1 MALISKIRRSM
12 WIVVVLVALGVGGF
26 ILQDMTS
33 GQQSAFGGGQN
44 TLGKVEGEKIEWN
57 EFARTD
63 QIIESVLFQNQGR
76 EIYSRRDLL
85 WNYFVEDVLVK
96 QEAEAL
102 GLGVSKQ
109 ELIDL
114 QFGPNPSPVIRQ
126 RFADP
131 NTGQVNRQQ
140 LNEFQTAIQ
149 NNTFTDPTMR
159 AYWAHQEQEIIKDRL
174 QTKLGTLV
182 SKALYTPNWQAEMG
196 FNEQNTR
203 ATFAFVRVPFD
214 EIDNSEVAL
223 EDADYEAFLEENAEV
238 YRQEEET
245 RRIKYLTLNVF
256 PTSAD
261 SAAVREEIA
270 ELVPEFE
277 TTDNDTTFLQR
288 NFGTMD
294 SKYFKEAELSPVIA
308 DTVMRMPVGSV
319 YGPYMEGGEYKAVK
333 VLDRKVIPDSVRSRH
348 ILLPAQDQMTYLNAQ
363 NTIDSLKQ
371 LIETG
376 AQSFDSLAL
385 AFGTDATRTEGG
397 DLGYS
402 FPGQMVKPFN
412 DLIFYEA
419 EQDTLYT
426 VLTQFGV
433 HLVEVTG
440 KKFINNDVGVKLAYV
455 AQPIV
460 PSDNTIDDMYD
471 KALEITSNNRTL
483 SALEETAN
491 SDPDLSLESSEL
503 LTKNAFSIG
512 TLGAG
517 QTSRD
522 IVRWAFSA
530 DEGDVSADV
539 YSYQD
544 PVELHVNK
552 YVIVGLE
559 TILKAGLPSVE
570 AIKSDIEQLVIN
582 QKKGE
587 LLTERMQGKDLN
599 ALANEFITEV
609 DTAQNISL
617 SVTALPDVG
626 NEPKVVAK
634 AASLPSGQS
643 SEPIIG
649 NSGVFKINVI
659 SKSEAGQPGD
669 LTNIRTN
676 LVMSTRSQVL
686 SSLMETLKKDAKIT
700 DNRSTFY

>member
-1 MALISKIRRSM
+1 
-12 WIVVVLVALGVGGF
+12 
-26 ILQDMTS
+26 
-33 GQQSAFGGGQN
+33 
-44 TLGKVEGEKIEWN
+44 
-57 EFARTD
+57 
-63 QIIESVLFQNQGR
+63 
-76 EIYSRRDLL
+76 
-85 WNYFVEDVLVK
+85 
-96 QEAEAL
+96 
-102 GLGVSKQ
+102 
-109 ELIDL
+109 
-114 QFGPNPSPVIRQ
+114 
-126 RFADP
+126 
-131 NTGQVNRQQ
+131 
-140 LNEFQTAIQ
+140 
-149 NNTFTDPTMR
+149 
-159 AYWAHQEQEIIKDRL
+159 
-174 QTKLGTLV
+174 
-182 SKALYTPNWQAEMG
+182 
-196 FNEQNTR
+196 
-203 ATFAFVRVPFD
+203 
-214 EIDNSEVAL
+214 
-223 EDADYEAFLEENAEV
+223 
-238 YRQEEET
+238 
-245 RRIKYLTLNVF
+245 
-256 PTSAD
+256 
-261 SAAVREEIA
+261 
-270 ELVPEFE
+270 
-277 TTDNDTTFLQR
+277 
-288 NFGTMD
+288 
-294 SKYFKEAELSPVIA
+294 
-308 DTVMRMPVGSV
+308 
-319 YGPYMEGGEYKAVK
+319 
-333 VLDRKVIPDSVRSRH
+333 
-348 ILLPAQDQMTYLNAQ
+348 
-363 NTIDSLKQ
+363 
-371 LIETG
+371 
-376 AQSFDSLAL
+376 
-385 AFGTDATRTEGG
+385 
-397 DLGYS
+397 
-402 FPGQMVKPFN
+402 MVKPFN

-530 DEGDVSADV
+530 DEGDISADV